1 MSLTDQQRAIV
12 AAAIEAGIDPSWA
25 LSVAERESN
34 FNPRA
39 RSSKTIRGA
48 FQMTGGLRQQYGVG
62 DLDDLGVQTKG
73 WAKFFRQN
81 KYEMAKTLGR
91 DPTDEE
97 GYLGHHVGGTRA
109 ARMLKM
115 DPNTPVD
122 QVFTPNE
129 LALNPHFGRA
139 GTVGALNSSI
149 LSDMKGRHQKYA
161 GLMPDF
167 SGGGTA
173 PDAPDFSAFGMP
185 AEAQPVSGAEGTS
198 GPTPSPKPEG
208 AAGRGVQ
215 IPASGGAIDLSQFG
229 TPA

>member
-1 MSLTDQQRAIV
+1 MTPQQQAIV
-12 AAAIEAGIDPSWA
+12 SAAVQAGVDPAWA

-48 FQMTGGLRQQYGVG
+48 FQMNGGLRQQYGVG
-62 DLDDLGVQTKG
+62 DSDDIGEQTKG

-81 KYEMAKTLGR
+81 KYEMAQHLGR

-97 GYLGHHVGGTRA
+97 GYLGHHFGGTRA

-115 DPNTPVD
+115 DPSTPVD

-129 LALNPHFGRA
+129 MAQNPHFGRA

-149 LSDMKGRHQKYA
+149 LADMKGRHQKFA
-161 GLMPDF
+161 GQMPDF
-167 SGGGTA
+167 SGEAEGA
-173 PDAPDFSAFGMP
+173 PDAPDFSKFGT
-185 AEAQPVSGAEGTS
+185 PVSGTEVATAAA
-198 GPTPSPKPEG
+198 PAPSPAPVSAAGG
-208 AAGRGVQ
+208 AASP
-215 IPASGGAIDLSQFG
+215 PAGALDFSKFG
-229 TPA
+229 TPT